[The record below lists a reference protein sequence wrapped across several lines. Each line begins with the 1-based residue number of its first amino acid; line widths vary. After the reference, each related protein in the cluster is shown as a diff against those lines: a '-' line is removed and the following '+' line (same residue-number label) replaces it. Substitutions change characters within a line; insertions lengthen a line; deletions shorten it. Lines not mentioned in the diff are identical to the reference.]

1 MDVASMEVVTLFDNT
16 KYFKIEFFESVF
28 EDNIEH
34 IQTIIDLSFD
44 MSQDIIIE
52 KPVIKQ
58 GEATLDCEHSMTYA
72 ELSVYTQNQKG
83 LLAFIVHTLDSLNI
97 DITTAKIYTTK
108 TRARDNFLI
117 DKEQDM
123 CHNSEKLLSLLTS

>member
-1 MDVASMEVVTLFDNT
+1 
-16 KYFKIEFFESVF
+16 
-28 EDNIEH
+28 
-34 IQTIIDLSFD
+34 
-44 MSQDIIIE
+44 
-52 KPVIKQ
+52 
-58 GEATLDCEHSMTYA
+58 MTYA